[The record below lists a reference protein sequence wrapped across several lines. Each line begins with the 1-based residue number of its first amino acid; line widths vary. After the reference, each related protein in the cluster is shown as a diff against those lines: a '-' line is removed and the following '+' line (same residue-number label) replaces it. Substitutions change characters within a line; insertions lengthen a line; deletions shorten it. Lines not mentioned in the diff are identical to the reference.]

1 MKLNWSFLVAGI
13 VTRRPLVLQL
23 HKTDDKVEYAEFL
36 HLPKKKF
43 TDFGKTWLSFSYNFE
58 LTNIAGFLSCTY
70 CLRLWRVYDVCSCAA
85 AVRREISDETDRITG
100 RTRQISPVPI
110 HLSVYSS
117 NGGLNVALLKWYLLC
132 FKELVPSPLCL
143 LKLCLKV
150 FSFVLLWLFQWLI
163 LLSSIYRVLQRLL
176 LVSALSSTNC

>member
-1 MKLNWSFLVAGI
+1 VKLNWSFLVAGI

-43 TDFGKTWLSFSYNFE
+43 TDF
-58 LTNIAGFLSCTY
+58 
-70 CLRLWRVYDVCSCAA
+70 A

-117 NGGLNVALLKWYLLC
+117 NGGLNVALLK
-132 FKELVPSPLCL
+132 
-143 LKLCLKV
+143 
-150 FSFVLLWLFQWLI
+150 
-163 LLSSIYRVLQRLL
+163 
-176 LVSALSSTNC
+176 

>member
-1 MKLNWSFLVAGI
+1 VQSLWEALPTVVVVGGQSSGKSSVLESIVGRDFLPRGSGI

-36 HLPKKKF
+36 HLPKKRF
-43 TDFGKTWLSFSYNFE
+43 TDFG
-58 LTNIAGFLSCTY
+58 
-70 CLRLWRVYDVCSCAA
+70 
-85 AVRREISDETDRITG
+85 AVRREISEETDRITG

-117 NGGLNVALLKWYLLC
+117 NGGLNVALLKCYLLC
-132 FKELVPSPLCL
+132 CKELVPSPLCL
-143 LKLCLKV
+143 LKLCLIA